1 MTVERLRTILNDT
14 SVNQHI
20 VIMKTVEFL
29 KQPEI
34 MNPLINSIIRQLR
47 EDKNASHKAM
57 MRLFIKEFSPYI
69 IGTRYGRN
77 DKLLDNF
84 CITVATFSNISND
97 IRYHYARG
105 NVLYEDKPETVV
117 DELDDE
123 QKRINEHMA
132 KMREAKARKRKER
145 EARLK
150 EIKQQRSN

>member
-47 EDKNASHKAM
+47 EDKNASHKTM

-69 IGTRYGRN
+69 IDTRYGRN

-84 CITVATFSNISND
+84 CTTVATFSNISND

-105 NVLYEDKPETVV
+105 NVLYEERPEKVA
-117 DELDDE
+117 DEIDDE

-132 KMREAKARKRKER
+132 KMREAKAKKRKER